1 MHVMTNDAYK
11 RHGGQIR
18 RVLDLTCT
26 SDWTMNS
33 ISGLRSLR
41 ALPFLM
47 IAFGSG
53 PSKGAKNID
62 D

>member
-11 RHGGQIR
+11 CHGGQIR
-18 RVLDLTCT
+18 RVLDLVHT

-33 ISGLRSLR
+33 VSALWSLR
-41 ALPFLM
+41 ALPFLT
-47 IAFGSG
+47 IAFGTE
-53 PSKGAKNID
+53 PIKGAENID